1 MGIKEKIIE
10 AGRSLRTILID
21 YTETDGSNEG
31 LRELEP
37 YSFRIKSGVE
47 YFYGYDIVK
56 KGIRSFKLN
65 RINSV
70 SITENTFKPRWPVEF

>member
-10 AGRSLRTILID
+10 AGRSLKTILID
-21 YTETDGSNEG
+21 YTEIDGSNEG

-37 YSFRIKSGVE
+37 YSFRVKSNIE
-47 YFYGYDIVK
+47 YFYGYDLSK
-56 KGIRSFKLN
+56 TGIRSFKLD

-70 SITENTFKPRWPVEF
+70 EITKNSFKPRWPVEF